1 MRLAKAFLLVFL
13 FFLLEPLITQPVTYA
28 QDPPSDTVWIL
39 PLRDSLIV
47 DSVALGTSFRMSVEV
62 TNSDELYKM
71 VMNFALK
78 DTDLVRLDSFSYS
91 DPTCRLHD
99 PETLEARVETLVA
112 PDTIEM
118 AFEEPQPHET
128 DYLPPGSGKIID
140 LWFSSIRDGVFFF
153 EKDSLEFVTTA
164 PYSFEP
170 AFVSD
175 TVTFPSHA
183 DPGNADSLW
192 IKKGLEA
199 VRDTIGINAK
209 FPLPFSAFTDE
220 ILSGFE
226 IPLIISGN
234 NVPTLHAVT
243 FEDSDLRDTILVPD
257 DSTLVEDSTVLIRL
271 ELKKQLSDTL
281 LEPADTNRLFN
292 LWLQADG
299 EAGSCSI
306 YSAFV
311 PHLSNLFFIDDTG
324 GFTPCSSGIAFNTF
338 SYTPGDITENDV
350 VNNVDLFYLAV
361 YLFLPPDDTSMGKS
375 RYDPE
380 DLERIKSQRAFQ
392 RTQIPSEEWDST
404 FSEILFRGD
413 VNGDSQV
420 DVGDFYVMSRRFQGG
435 TSEDLEYGWSDP
447 QAIGPCNNDTVR
459 LNFRKAYPGQKIQ
472 ILVEIH
478 NEDSL
483 AALTI
488 PLQIPDITKLE
499 CYSVTLAGRFADLE
513 YFDWEWITWDE
524 DYDEDSTTQEIL
536 IALSTLGI
544 PGFPPIP
551 ESDSSYADSAFVLW
565 CTVKDTL
572 LDKSYIQLASLSP
585 SHEISFFEIAKGY
598 GCQPH
603 VHKFMVPTVLADYG
617 DAPDCTNPCYAGCS
631 FPTLCNTNC
640 CRICG
645 WQGAHHVYVAECIE
659 WLGSFADP
667 APTAE
672 WTALIEDM
680 DQDDLINTLY
690 VQDDTTAWYIVP
702 VTITADTEAYRY
714 LNVLYDVDGD
724 REWKKDG
731 YTEWVIQNKLIIPSD
746 AVTES
751 IVVGP
756 FEIDTLPSSS
766 HTAWARFTLTRES
779 ISAALFDTVGG
790 WDGSG
795 PSGGWQSGETED
807 IPFTDY
813 ISLENTEIFA
823 IELDTSSYIVGA
835 EGIPCTVSVIN
846 PNTEKIITGLLRLT
860 YEVYQCTSTSSTIE
874 FDSLYF
880 GKNPEGFGL
889 SEAETVTFIYLARFT
904 AVDGQ
909 VCRVRWK
916 VSRSLND
923 TTTLAASVQAEFVES
938 ADPSFVFVDTSGN
951 PITLEDPITISYYGG
966 AVDLRF
972 RVDDPDGD
980 YPIDII
986 FERDVFQG
994 AGVIYPPVFGLLDD
1008 LTKVFDD
1015 ASEVQDTASIES
1027 GDILFFHWAAD
1038 TTEIGTRYATF
1049 RAQDND
1055 GESSD
1060 ILLTVVTDSSLSS
1073 LPPEDKVWIGRT
1085 GMVGSKGAPFKVP
1098 VEVYNHDTLDII
1110 HLPFQIIGHIDTLA
1124 GWSFD
1129 ATTRLYDASVLSHR
1143 DTIPP
1148 PPVHTDTVITELS
1161 RISGQNGLAPGF
1173 GKIFYLWFKGD
1184 TTAFQLVPRRQ
1195 IEFTDWTSN
1204 QIYPDLE
1211 TYEIRVIEKG
1221 TWVCGDADVKSP
1233 GVVGLGDVVFLINYV
1248 LKSGPAPEPL
1258 GKGDVNC
1265 DGVVDIVDVS
1275 YLINY
1280 FFKGGECP
1288 KQCYGCIPPEGC

>member
-1 MRLAKAFLLVFL
+1 MKLAKAFLFVFL
-13 FFLLEPLITQPVTYA
+13 VLLGGTPLTQLIAEA
-28 QDPPSDTVWIL
+28 QASADTVSIVAPDTL
-39 PLRDSLIV
+39 IPLGKSFKMSV
-47 DSVALGTSFRMSVEV
+47 ETTNSVALW
-62 TNSDELYKM
+62 KM
-71 VMNFALK
+71 IMNFALK
-78 DTDLVRLDSFSYS
+78 DTDLVRLDSFLYS
-91 DPTCRLHD
+91 DPSCRLYD
-99 PETLEARVETLVA
+99 PETLDARTCTLVA
-112 PDTIEM
+112 PDIIEM
-118 AFEEPQPHET
+118 MFEEPFPET
-128 DYLPPGSGKIID
+128 DYLNPGKGKIID
-140 LWFSSIRDGVFFF
+140 LWFSNIKDGVFFF
-153 EKDSLEFVTTA
+153 EKESLELAPSVGPPFVPDFTTD
-164 PYSFEP
+164 S
-170 AFVSD
+170 VR
-175 TVTFPSHA
+175 FPSHE
-183 DPGNADSLW
+183 DPGNSDSLW

-209 FPLPFSAFTDE
+209 FPLPFTAFTDE

-226 IPLIISGN
+226 IPLVITGN
-234 NVPTLHAVT
+234 NVPTFHRLT
-243 FEDSDLRDTILVPD
+243 FEGSDLRDTSLIPHH
-257 DSTLVEDSTVLIRL
+257 STLVKDSTVLIRL

-281 LEPADTNRLFN
+281 LEPGEADTLFS
-292 LWLQADG
+292 LWLKADSV
-299 EAGSCSI
+299 AGSCSI

-324 GFTPCSSGIAFNTF
+324 GFTPYSSGIVCTTF
-338 SYTPGDITENDV
+338 SYIEGDITRNDV

-361 YLFLPPDDTSMGKS
+361 HLFLPPDDTSMGKL

-380 DLERIKSQRAFQ
+380 DLERIESQRAFE

-413 VNGDSQV
+413 VNGDSRV
-420 DVGDFYVMSRRFQGG
+420 DVGDFYVMSRHFQGG
-435 TSEDLEYGWSDP
+435 TSDDLEYGWSDP
-447 QAIGPCNNDTVR
+447 QALGLCNNDTVR

-472 ILVEIH
+472 ILVEIY
-478 NEDSL
+478 NQDSL
-483 AALTI
+483 AAVTI
-488 PLQIPDITKLE
+488 PLHIPDITKLE
-499 CYSVTLAGRFADLE
+499 CYSVTLAGRFADLD

-524 DYDEDSTTQEIL
+524 DYDQDTTNQDIL
-536 IALSTLGI
+536 ISLSTLGI
-544 PGFPPIP
+544 NGFPHIP
-551 ESDSSYADSAFVLW
+551 PSDSNYADSAFILW

-585 SHEISFFEIAKGY
+585 SHEISFFDVAKGY
-598 GCQPH
+598 ACQPH
-603 VHKFMVPTVLADYG
+603 VHKFMVPTPLADYG

-645 WQGAHHVYVAECIE
+645 WHGAHHVYVAECIE

-690 VQDDTTAWYIVP
+690 AQDDTTAWYIVP
-702 VTITADTEAYRY
+702 VTVKADTEAYRY

-731 YTEWVIQNKLIIPSD
+731 YTEWVVQNKLIIPSD

-751 IVVGP
+751 IVIGA
-756 FEIDTLPSSS
+756 FEIDQPPSSS
-766 HTAWARFTLTRES
+766 DTSWARFTLTRDS
-779 ISAALFDTVGG
+779 IPTALFDIVGG

-795 PSGGWQSGETED
+795 PPGGWQSGETED

-823 IELDTSSYIVGA
+823 IELDASSYIVGA
-835 EGIPCTVSVIN
+835 EGISCTVNVIN
-846 PNTEKIITGLLRLT
+846 PNISELVTGSLRLT

-889 SEAETVTFIYLARFT
+889 GEHDTVTFIYLATFT
-904 AVDGQ
+904 DLNGQ
-909 VCRVRWK
+909 VCRVQWK

-923 TTTLAASVQAEFVES
+923 TTTLVASEQAEFVES

-1015 ASEVQDTASIES
+1015 ASEVQNTASVES

-1038 TTEIGTRYATF
+1038 TTEIGTRHATF

-1060 ILLTVVTDSSLSS
+1060 TSLTIVTDSSWAL

-1085 GMVGSKGAPFKVP
+1085 GTVGSKGAHFKVP
-1098 VEVYNHDTLDII
+1098 VEAYNEDTLHAIKLPCQIVGDIDS
-1110 HLPFQIIGHIDTLA
+1110 LLLL
-1124 GWSFD
+1124 GWSFG
-1129 ATTRLYDASVLSHR
+1129 ATARLETLLTYR
-1143 DTIPP
+1143 DTVPQN
-1148 PPVHTDTVITELS
+1148 PPVHTDTVITNLF
-1161 RISGQNGLAPGF
+1161 QHPDAGLPLPPGF
-1173 GKIFYLWFKGD
+1173 GRIFELWFKGD
-1184 TTAFQLVPRRQ
+1184 TTTFQINALEP
-1195 IEFTDWTSN
+1195 IEFITTS
-1204 QIYPDLE
+1204 QPPDTIHPAFE
-1211 TYEIRVIEKG
+1211 SYEIKVIQKG
-1221 TWVCGDADVKSP
+1221 TWVCGDADVESP